1 MIKGC
6 HKNVVFLKNTGSEL
20 FDEAYFVVKA
30 SVKQQEYHDIVS
42 EAMEIAGGFCENKK
56 KRHIRGFLTGLLL
69 GVLLGVG
76 AAFLFV

>member
-6 HKNVVFLKNTGSEL
+6 HKNVVFLKNTGSEH

-42 EAMEIAGGFCENKK
+42 EAMEIASGFCE
-56 KRHIRGFLTGLLL
+56 KRVKRRAWGFLLGLLL
-69 GVLLGVG
+69 GAALGVG
-76 AAFLFV
+76 AAFLFI